1 MAFDSFD
8 DIDLAEVFG
17 TSDTI
22 DQDDAILTNKANEII
37 GKLVTPSVI
46 DIISNAAQADCW
58 YWNTDKTQ
66 CCHVGSGIAFVK
78 LCFLTKPDFEK
89 AIKSSTDTERLV
101 AISESKWD
109 KKYEK
114 LIAAIYL
121 ERLSASSVY
130 KQFYLVRYS
139 ELLDFVKS
147 ELKK

>member
-1 MAFDSFD
+1 MAFDDSFYD
-8 DIDLAEVFG
+8 DEQDY
-17 TSDTI
+17 SDVMDKS
-22 DQDDAILTNKANEII
+22 DQDSRLINEAKKDIS
-37 GKLVTPSVI
+37 KLVTPSVI

-78 LCFLTKPDFEK
+78 LCFLTKSDFEK

-114 LIAAIYL
+114 LTAAIYL

-130 KQFYLVRYS
+130 KRFYLVRYS